1 MKELLEKLT
10 KRTEE
15 TNAALQV
22 NSALT
27 KEGNASLRVQS
38 QLAQAQDD
46 KLKSLVNITKAGLLG
61 DQRDKQFVRLQ
72 EDLAESRRTKR
83 DSFQKDAEE
92 KSFSLREKA
101 KELQEKAISVSESS
115 LSILR
120 FNVFNDIRRRI
131 AGRKAA
137 QILANRSKLMAQTVI
152 DIRSFLQ
159 KDGKTNL
166 ELLKSYKDP
175 TEKSL
180 LRKSAEGIASLVK
193 FSKDGE
199 TRSPTLK
206 LIKYFKDKDK
216 RDAIAAKEKRQ
227 EAIKKAV
234 NDPNFAKNLS
244 LGKAPKK
251 GFFLSMR
258 NFFAMLGAW
267 KVALLPILKS
277 AGALFGAKALAGLKF
292 FGKRFFV
299 LGAIIAAFDGIKDA
313 IKAFGDT
320 EGNFGEKL
328 LAAIGEFTR
337 TFVADIIGGTVE
349 ALKWVGLKIAEFFGA
364 DTDGELFSALE
375 NWSAVDAVKE
385 LFDGVVNALTE
396 FIVGLAGGVMD
407 GFNAFGEDANI
418 LLKISGAIGGFFI
431 GMTTG
436 FVDML
441 AELLGSIISA
451 DPMGGEDTAQMFKD
465 FSLKD
470 WFLDSV
476 IPFFT
481 ETITNAIGEFMYNIK
496 QKFLDFIKEKI
507 AEPMVMG
514 SIGVN
519 NWLREFVQSQ
529 LPDRKGKGVLNW
541 IGKTIIPDGIYDWA
555 FGKPASEKEK
565 TSTDANKAIPDKKE
579 TPKESLIPQVKRPS
593 LGQRLMEAGSNLAR
607 SVVNVVNNNG
617 GNVSNTTTSSQVN
630 NTRTSS
636 PIMMGSMGAY

>member
-38 QLAQAQDD
+38 QLAKAQDE
-46 KLKSLVNITKAGLLG
+46 KLRSLVNITKAGLLG
-61 DQRDKQFVRLQ
+61 DEREKSVARLQ
-72 EDLAESRRTKR
+72 EDLKESRQSKR
-83 DSFQKDAEE
+83 DSFQKDSNER
-92 KSFSLREKA
+92 SFGLREKA
-101 KELQEKAISVSESS
+101 KELQEQSIRISESS
-115 LSILR
+115 LAILR

-137 QILANRSKLMAQTVI
+137 KIAENRSRLMAQTMI
-152 DIRSFLQ
+152 DVRSSLQ

-175 TEKSL
+175 TEKTL

-193 FSKDGE
+193 ITKDGE
-199 TRSPTLK
+199 TRSPTIK

-216 RDAIAAKEKRQ
+216 REAIAAKERAQ
-227 EAIKKAV
+227 EALRMASAP
-234 NDPNFAKNLS
+234 DLMKNMYF
-244 LGKAPKK
+244 GKAPTK
-251 GFFLSMR
+251 GFFLSMK
-258 NFFAMLGAW
+258 NLFAAIGAW
-267 KVALLPILKS
+267 RVALLPLLKS
-277 AGALFGAKALAGLKF
+277 AGALFGAKALAGLKAV
-292 FGKRFFV
+292 GKRFFV
-299 LGAIIAAFDGIKDA
+299 LGAVIAAFDAIKDA

-320 EGNFGEKL
+320 EGNFGEKI
-328 LAAIGEFTR
+328 LAAIGEFSK
-337 TFVADIIGGTVE
+337 TFIADIIGGTVD

-364 DTDGELFSALE
+364 DTDGELFSALK

-385 LFDGVVNALTE
+385 LFDGIVNALTD
-396 FIVGLAGGVMD
+396 FIVGLAD
-407 GFNAFGEDANI
+407 GIMEGWNSFGEDANI
-418 LLKISGAIGGFFI
+418 LLKISGAIGGFFT

-451 DPMGGEDTAQMFKD
+451 DPLGDEERAQMFKD

-470 WFLDSV
+470 WFEGTLT
-476 IPFFT
+476 PFFT
-481 ETITNAIGEFMYNIK
+481 ETIPNAIGEFIYDMK
-496 QKFLDFIKEKI
+496 QKFLDFIKDKI
-507 AEPMVMG
+507 AKPMVMG

-519 NWLREFVQSQ
+519 NWLKEYVQSQ
-529 LPDRKGKGVLNW
+529 LPDRKAGGVAGF

-555 FGKPASEKEK
+555 FGETASEKGK
-565 TSTDANKAIPDKKE
+565 TSKDA
-579 TPKESLIPQVKRPS
+579 IPQVKKPS
-593 LGQRLMEAGSNLAR
+593 LGQRLMEAGASAAR
-607 SVVNVVNNNG
+607 TVVNVVNNNG

>member
-38 QLAQAQDD
+38 QLAKAQDE
-46 KLKSLVNITKAGLLG
+46 KLRSLVNITKAGLLG
-61 DQRDKQFVRLQ
+61 DERDKSVARLQ
-72 EDLAESRRTKR
+72 EDLKESRQSKR
-83 DSFQKDAEE
+83 DSFQKDANE
-92 KSFSLREKA
+92 KSFNLREQAKA
-101 KELQEKAISVSESS
+101 LQERSIRISESS
-115 LSILR
+115 LAILR

-137 QILANRSKLMAQTVI
+137 KIAENRSRLMAQTMI
-152 DIRSFLQ
+152 DIRGSLA

-175 TEKSL
+175 TEKTL

-193 FSKDGE
+193 ITKDGE
-199 TRSPTLK
+199 TRSPTIK

-216 RDAIAAKEKRQ
+216 REAIAAKERAQ
-227 EAIKKAV
+227 EALRMASAPDLMKNIK
-234 NDPNFAKNLS
+234 F
-244 LGKAPKK
+244 GKAPTK
-251 GFFLSMR
+251 GFFLSMK
-258 NFFAMLGAW
+258 NLFALLGAW
-267 KVALLPILKS
+267 KVAILPLLKS

-292 FGKRFFV
+292 VGKRFFV
-299 LGAIIAAFDGIKDA
+299 IGAVIAAFDAIKDA

-320 EGNFGEKL
+320 EGNIGEKI
-328 LAAIGEFTR
+328 LAGISEFSK
-337 TFVADIIGGTVE
+337 TFIANIVGGTLE
-349 ALKWVGLKIAEFFGA
+349 AIKWVGLKIAEFFGA
-364 DTDGELFSALE
+364 DTDGELFTALK

-385 LFDGVVNALTE
+385 LFDGVVNALLD
-396 FIVGLAGGVMD
+396 FIDGLAGGIME

-418 LLKISGAIGGFFI
+418 FAKISGGIMGFFG
-431 GMTTG
+431 GMATG

-441 AELLGSIISA
+441 AELLGSIMSI
-451 DPMGGEDTAQMFKD
+451 DPMADQELAEKFKD

-470 WFLDSV
+470 WFEGTLT
-476 IPFFT
+476 PFFT
-481 ETITNAIGEFMYNIK
+481 ETIPNAIGKFIYDMK

-514 SIGVN
+514 SLGVN

-529 LPDRKGKGVLNW
+529 LPDRKGGGVLNW
-541 IGKTIIPDGIYDWA
+541 IGKTLIPDGIYDWA
-555 FGKPASEKEK
+555 FGGTAPEKGK
-565 TSTDANKAIPDKKE
+565 TSKDA
-579 TPKESLIPQVKRPS
+579 IPQVKNPS
-593 LGQRLMEAGSNLAR
+593 LGQRLMEAGASAAR
-607 SVVNVVNNNG
+607 TVVNVVNNNG

-636 PIMMGSMGAY
+636 PILTGSMGGY